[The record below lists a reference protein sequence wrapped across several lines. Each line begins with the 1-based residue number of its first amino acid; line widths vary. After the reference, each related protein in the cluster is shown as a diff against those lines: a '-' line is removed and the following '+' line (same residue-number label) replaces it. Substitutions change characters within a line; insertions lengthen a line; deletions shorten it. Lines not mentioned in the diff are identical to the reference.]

1 MPTCGAASPTPP
13 ENQMYQQSFKKIVN
27 LPSLY
32 NTDFIDLQQEKNM

>member
-13 ENQMYQQSFKKIVN
+13 ENQMYEQNFNIIVN